1 MRFEVVIWAEL
12 PSFLPQ
18 TTVKPDRPVCWDGK
32 WTCKTSYSVSGWG
45 DRQLPTLASGSVAI
59 QFLHFQSYWFTASF
73 SAFANPPNRA
83 HLHYRFAALH
93 LFRVGSVPLDAC
105 SKRTEPTKALCG
117 SQHMVTL
124 HNDAN
129 KEEPTQT

>member
-32 WTCKTSYSVSGWG
+32 WMCETFYSVSGWG

-73 SAFANPPNRA
+73 SAFANPQIE
-83 HLHYRFAALH
+83 LICITVLLLCIFLGSG
-93 LFRVGSVPLDAC
+93 LF
-105 SKRTEPTKALCG
+105 
-117 SQHMVTL
+117 H
-124 HNDAN
+124 
-129 KEEPTQT
+129 